1 MKLLQHFYTSFFY
14 IFFMGIIL
22 NFISIIIFS
31 IFFTNKY
38 IDKITGENIIQLEK
52 KISKI
57 NLNSINVLITTSLA
71 KIQSSLNELIIAY
84 QKSARIIKEG
94 KNTNY
99 NISNKFFK
107 GLLDLTPDFLEQNL
121 NNLEYI
127 AYWVI
132 DENTNET
139 NLKSNSIE
147 EKQIYAFSNI
157 IQNLFSTFTATNSS
171 SICYYFYFD
180 ASELF
185 ISYPLIYDYE
195 SEFLEVILN
204 YEEDNPRWCTDEN
217 GQVYKTYKAKCR
229 DYYINIQKAKTSSFD
244 NNSLDNK
251 NRTIFVTEFYQDLSQ
266 PKSANIYSMCIQFLD
281 PISEKNAIA
290 CADIGQDNL
299 INNFDDINS
308 KLSGYFLVSL
318 IGFNHLFYF
327 PLMLENA
334 LTPSEAIFSS
344 NKNFFIEE
352 KNYFKNVVEK
362 IMTSNYIK
370 YIGEFIWDEIYIDK
384 EQFFY
389 FNGEKNYFSIIPVIL
404 ENLKGEKEHILS
416 IVYVYKFSN
425 YYERLFLLG
434 NNNIYMKIILV
445 IIFFIIIG
453 SGLLYLIFL
462 SFEFLGKYITIP
474 IKNVNYMLKGIN
486 IGGNNRL
493 EYLEFLQE
501 RQEEISEILEKQN
514 INDNYNNKENNE
526 NESIDENIDNTINDC
541 NNNDYELNEKNS
553 ELNIKEEDHNGDN
566 MIINQRIDSNKKY
579 EEEIDYISKEIIFYN
594 FDENLLQYRSL
605 EIDHL
610 LKSLLDLKKSLI
622 LTSDN
627 QKKDKIINYSNSS
640 KIFQDFKNNEAM
652 KICQRN
658 IGNLQMQLH
667 KYDKAIYHL
676 VSSLQDKKLKKLFD
690 KNLSDELDKNDTL
703 LNMMKNM
710 FADYDNKEKNKFNKL
725 VKKQLNEQKKFF
737 SQKNLGNLINSRYNL
752 LIKCYFKFFRLI
764 QKFKSKELI
773 GKFTNTSFHTVNY
786 FNKVLIQYIYLSYV
800 KNDLIKIGESI
811 LDYIEFLL
819 KFKFKTSPEN
829 IYLLNIHNYYKK
841 DKNNSEKEKESYKRK
856 IFDKI
861 LNWFCLFDDYV
872 SHVRKNTTLSDN
884 ESLLNDKINLNI
896 ETNLGSQ
903 SSFLFKVNLQRSEF
917 LKGKFALYCK
927 NYNDALFYFIR
938 ASKKYS
944 IVLDGLI
951 MKKAM
956 KNILK
961 ILNIF
966 LYKYDEL
973 EIMGKNLGEKILEYE
988 KVKYKNKLEKNLSNN
1003 INFYKNNNSFG
1014 KELKK
1019 IKNYITEEINKYN
1032 SKKEKDVIIL
1042 IDFNIYNFND
1052 GIINEDNL
1060 SKINSFI
1067 EQSKEILNNHLS
1079 NNDRLS
1085 AFIYKDQHK
1094 MICPLINKND
1104 IDINNF
1110 YQDLLFYRNSIYY
1123 PKEAETLTEKENSL
1137 YDIDNE
1143 NMNIQKNYSSKES
1156 EQDSLY
1162 NIESNNSNN
1171 TNNIKGL
1178 ISSINYIEKYLC
1190 TKQNENKEN
1199 YIILFT
1205 DLFSIYKISDENIKK
1220 NFEMINENKEII
1232 LLFVGK
1238 EINGEKDRYED
1249 EDILD
1254 NIIKNKFSEKSEII
1268 VFENMKKIGKI
1279 LMNNFE
1285 IKDEIVYP
1293 NEIYK
1298 Y

>member
-1 MKLLQHFYTSFFY
+1 MKLMQHIYSSFFY
-14 IFFMGIIL
+14 IFLLGIIL

-94 KNTNY
+94 KNIKY

-132 DENTNET
+132 DEYTNET

-157 IQNLFSTFTATNSS
+157 IQNLFTTFTATNSS

-229 DYYINIQKAKTSSFD
+229 DYYRNIQKAKTSSFD

-299 INNFDDINS
+299 INNFDGINS

-318 IGFNHLFYF
+318 VGFNHLFYF

-352 KNYFKNVVEK
+352 KHYFKNAVEK

-404 ENLKGEKEHILS
+404 ENLKGGKEHILS
-416 IVYVYKFSN
+416 IVYIYKISN
-425 YYERLFLLG
+425 YYERIFLLG
-434 NNNIYMKIILV
+434 NNNIYSKIISEI
-445 IIFFIIIG
+445 IIFIIFG
-453 SGLLYLIFL
+453 SGLLYLVFL
-462 SFEFLGKYITIP
+462 SFECLCKYITIP

-493 EYLEFLQE
+493 EYLEFLKKK
-501 RQEEISEILEKQN
+501 QEEISEILEKQN
-514 INDNYNNKENNE
+514 IKDKDNNKEKENTDENLDNNINDVNNNNNE
-526 NESIDENIDNTINDC
+526 N
-541 NNNDYELNEKNS
+541 ELNEKNS
-553 ELNIKEEDHNGDN
+553 ELSVKEDYNDDNI
-566 MIINQRIDSNKKY
+566 IINQKIDLNKKY
-579 EEEIDYISKEIIFYN
+579 EEEIDYISQEKIFYN

-605 EIDHL
+605 ENDHL
-610 LKSLLDLKKSLI
+610 IKSLLDLKKSLI
-622 LTSDN
+622 LTSNN
-627 QKKDKIINYSNSS
+627 QNKDKIINYSNSS
-640 KIFQDFKNNEAM
+640 KIFQDFKNQEAM
-652 KICQRN
+652 EICQSN

-667 KYDKAIYHL
+667 KYEKAIYHL
-676 VSSLQDKKLKKLFD
+676 VSSLQDKKLKKFFD
-690 KNLSDELDKNDTL
+690 KNLSDELDKNDVL
-703 LNMMKNM
+703 LNMIRNS
-710 FADYDNKEKNKFNKL
+710 FADYGDKKKNKLNKL
-725 VKKQLNEQKKFF
+725 VKKQLNAKKKFF
-737 SQKNLGNLINSRYNL
+737 SQKNLANLINSRYNL
-752 LIKCYFKFFRLI
+752 LIQSYFKFFRLI
-764 QKFKSKELI
+764 QKFKSSEFI
-773 GKFTNTSFHTVNY
+773 GKFMNTSFHTVNY
-786 FNKVLIQYIYLSYV
+786 FNKVLIQYIYLSYA

-861 LNWFCLFDDYV
+861 INWFCLFDDYV
-872 SHVRKNTTLSDN
+872 SHVRKYTTLSDN
-884 ESLLNDKINLNI
+884 EYILNGKNNLDI
-896 ETNLGSQ
+896 ETNFVSQ
-903 SSFLFKVNLQRSEF
+903 SAFLFKVNLQRSEF
-917 LKGKFALYCK
+917 LKGKFAFYCK
-927 NYNDALFYFIR
+927 NYDDALFYFIR

-956 KNILK
+956 KHILK

-966 LYKYDEL
+966 LDKYHEL
-973 EIMGKNLGEKILEYE
+973 EIMDMNIGKKIFEYE
-988 KVKYKNKLEKNLSNN
+988 KLKYKNKLEKKLSNINN
-1003 INFYKNNNSFG
+1003 INFYKNKNTFG
-1014 KELKK
+1014 KELNL
-1019 IKNYITEEINKYN
+1019 IKNYITEEIYKCN

-1042 IDFNIYNFND
+1042 IDFNIYNFNE
-1052 GIINEDNL
+1052 GIIKEDNL

-1067 EQSKEILNNHLS
+1067 DQSKIILNNYLS

-1094 MICPLINKND
+1094 MVCPLINKND

-1110 YQDLLFYRNSIYY
+1110 YQDLLFYRNNIYY
-1123 PKEAETLTEKENSL
+1123 PNENETLTEKENSS
-1137 YDIDNE
+1137 YDINNE
-1143 NMNIQKNYSSKES
+1143 NINAQKNYSSKES

-1171 TNNIKGL
+1171 ANDIKGL

-1190 TKQNENKEN
+1190 SKQNDNKEK

-1205 DLFSIYKISDENIKK
+1205 DLFSIYLISDKNIKE
-1220 NFEMINENKEII
+1220 NFEGIDGNKEII
-1232 LLFVGK
+1232 LLLVGK
-1238 EINGEKDRYED
+1238 EINGKEDKNGDEKY
-1249 EDILD
+1249 LD

-1268 VFENMKKIGKI
+1268 YFENMKKIGKI